1 MVEHALITEGQ
12 RKAWS
17 SGDLAKL
24 AARLPPLYAEL
35 LCEAARLRPAERV
48 LDVAAGTGT
57 TSIAA
62 TRRFCDVVAVDFVG
76 DFLAK
81 ARQLA
86 ECEDLELETREADAQ
101 DLPFVDDSFDVVLS
115 TFGVMF
121 ASDQQRVADELLRVV
136 RSTGRIG
143 VTAWTPDGLIGRYAR
158 TIGKYL
164 PPPQGV
170 RSPFIWGTEEG
181 IRELFGER
189 IRSVNFARRA
199 QPFRYPSVEFA
210 VEYFRAW
217 YGPARAAF
225 GRLDENDH
233 KALHDDMV
241 AVWENANEA
250 DDGTLVAHADYLECV
265 IETT

>member
-1 MVEHALITEGQ
+1 MTEYALITEAQ

-17 SGDLAKL
+17 IGDLGKL
-24 AARLPPLYAEL
+24 AARMSPLYAEL
-35 LCEAARLRPAERV
+35 LCEAVRLRPAERV

-62 TRRFCDVVAVDFVG
+62 ARRFCDVVAVDYVG

-81 ARQLA
+81 ATHLA
-86 ECEDLELETREADAQ
+86 GCEDLTLETHEADAQ
-101 DLPFVDDSFDVVLS
+101 DLPFEDASFDVALS
-115 TFGVMF
+115 TFGAMF
-121 ASDQQRVADELLRVV
+121 APDQQRVADELVRVV
-136 RSTGRIG
+136 RPTGRIG
-143 VTAWTPDGLIGRYAR
+143 LTAWTPDGVIGRYAR

-170 RSPFIWGTEEG
+170 RPPFEWGVEER
-181 IRELFGER
+181 ISELFAGR
-189 IRSVNFARRA
+189 IKSLKVARRA
-199 QPFRYPSVEFA
+199 QPFQYPSAEFA

-225 GRLDENDH
+225 DRLDEDDRE
-233 KALHDDMV
+233 ALHDDMV
-241 AVWENANEA
+241 AVWESANEA
-250 DDGTLVAHADYLECV
+250 GDDTLVAHADYLECV

>member
-1 MVEHALITEGQ
+1 MTEYALITEAQ

-17 SGDLAKL
+17 IGDLGKL
-24 AARLPPLYAEL
+24 AARMSTLYAEL
-35 LCEAARLRPAERV
+35 LCESIRLRPSERV

-62 TRRFCDVVAVDFVG
+62 ARRFCDVVAVDLVG

-81 ARQLA
+81 ATDLA
-86 ECEDLELETREADAQ
+86 GGEDLELETHEADAQ
-101 DLPFVDDSFDVVLS
+101 DLPFEDGYFDVVLS

-121 ASDQQRVADELLRVV
+121 APDQQRVADELLRVV
-136 RSTGRIG
+136 RPTGRIG
-143 VTAWTPDGLIGRYAR
+143 FTAWTPDGVIGRYAQ

-164 PPPQGV
+164 QPPPGV
-170 RSPFIWGTEEG
+170 RSPFEWGTEQR
-181 IRELFGER
+181 IRELFGGR
-189 IRSVNFARRA
+189 IRSVKVSRRA
-199 QPFRYPSVEFA
+199 QPICYPSVEFA

-225 GRLDENDH
+225 DRLDEAGR

-241 AVWENANEA
+241 AVWDSTNEA
-250 DDGTLVAHADYLECV
+250 GDGSLIAHADYLECV
-265 IETT
+265 IETS